1 MAYSSDSKDSC
12 PPREASA
19 SEVFPNG
26 MGRIAGLYHV
36 TNENLVE
43 SDTIDLKINVSG
55 DESLL
60 LYRVAQ
66 IHDCY
71 FEFDQYF
78 LGGEL
83 LPINL
88 WISTAIPISDELFRE
103 TGLIEDMLERERMEL
118 SPVVTGDEY
127 PNAMLISNPVA
138 SGRAALDGV
147 RARINR

>member
-88 WISTAIPISDELFRE
+88 WISAEKPLSDALLRDM
-103 TGLIEDMLERERMEL
+103 GLIEDILERERMEF
-118 SPVVTGDEY
+118 SPVVTGDDH
-127 PNAMLISNPVA
+127 PDAMPISSPVA
-138 SGRAALDGV
+138 SGSVALDGV
-147 RARINR
+147 RALID